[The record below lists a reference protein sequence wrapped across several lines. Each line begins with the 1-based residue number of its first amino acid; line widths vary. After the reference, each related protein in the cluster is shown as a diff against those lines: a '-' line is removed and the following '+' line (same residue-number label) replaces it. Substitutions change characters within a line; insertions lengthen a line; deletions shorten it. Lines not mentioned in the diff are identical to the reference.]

1 MDKVKIGQDFGRTFM
16 IVIFTKNDFFFRS
29 KFNFRPKISVPA
41 ELQRDI
47 GQSLTHFT
55 IFTNIG
61 ETHQP
66 ISFDG
71 V

>member
-1 MDKVKIGQDFGRTFM
+1 MDKVKIGQAFGRTFL
-16 IVIFTKNDFFFRS
+16 IVIFHKNVFFQP